1 LGVTR
6 LTHLTHLTCQTCQ
19 TGLTSK
25 KMKAAILDI
34 GSNSVL
40 LLIGERTP
48 EGWRVLTDRAAIT
61 RLGEGFEPD
70 RTLKPH
76 AVQRT
81 LSAIEE
87 YLYLCKQM
95 EVETIRAVATAV
107 VRKAT
112 NPQVLLQPLQERG
125 CPVRILSEREEAE
138 MSFLSVALDPAMG
151 QYGTME
157 VQSQESEQAANGE
170 PAEIGAYSRQRLLFA
185 RPRFSVNGGE
195 QSELVEKAE
204 EAWLVIDVGGG
215 SVELVYSPPGRDTSK
230 LRWHSLPLGA
240 LTLREQMAPS
250 NPPDPNEIDRVSV
263 WLDRQ
268 LRFLKH
274 LPPPAQ
280 CVSVGGTGVNL
291 ALLWHG
297 LSGTPVSIPE
307 IHGAE
312 LHDITLQKLLN
323 LLLGH
328 RDEERARLPGV
339 EPERA
344 PALHIGALI
353 LVRALAALQLDRIH
367 ISTYGVRYG
376 VLWSLD

>member
-1 LGVTR
+1 
-6 LTHLTHLTCQTCQ
+6 
-19 TGLTSK
+19 
-25 KMKAAILDI
+25 MKAAILDI

-40 LLIGERTP
+40 LLIGERTL
-48 EGWRVLTDRAAIT
+48 EGWRVLTDQAAIT

-70 RTLKPH
+70 RTLKPR

-81 LSAIEE
+81 LDAIEAC
-87 YLYLCKQM
+87 LSLCRQM
-95 EVETIRAVATAV
+95 GVEKTVAVATAV

-112 NPQVLLQPLQERG
+112 NREVLLQPLQERG

-151 QYGTME
+151 QYGTHE
-157 VQSQESEQAANGE
+157 LPSQATEEAANGE
-170 PAEIGAYSRQRLLFA
+170 PFDIVAYSRKRVPFA
-185 RPRFSVNGGE
+185 RPRFSANGGQ
-195 QSELVEKAE
+195 QSESVDTEEEK
-204 EAWLVIDVGGG
+204 WLVIDIGGG
-215 SVELVYSPPGRDTSK
+215 SVELVYGAPCRDTSK

-250 NPPDPNEIDRVSV
+250 NPPHPKEIERVST
-263 WLDRQ
+263 WLERQ
-268 LRFLKH
+268 FRFLKH

-297 LSGTPVSIPE
+297 LSDIPTTLSE
-307 IHGAE
+307 IHGTE
-312 LHDITLQKLLN
+312 LDIYNLQKLLN
-323 LLLGH
+323 LLLDL
-328 RDEERARLPGV
+328 RDEERAQLPGV
-339 EPERA
+339 EPGRA
-344 PALHIGALI
+344 PVLHIGALI
-353 LVRALAALQLDRIH
+353 LRRALDALQLDKVR